1 VFVFSVKQF
10 TNRDMC
16 LYFQLNN
23 SPIESLSIV
32 EARKVLEKSKDKL
45 QLIITKKKSEDR
57 QKDDGMCVCKQ
68 LIVKS

>member
-1 VFVFSVKQF
+1 MFVFSVKQF

-45 QLIITKKKSEDR
+45 QLIITKKKSEHR